1 MSRVQRMRRQA
12 IVSLDSISNTIS
24 RQRRRRCRQ
33 YAPLALCLL
42 LSVFAAVTFCRRLP
56 AATAAAFTFAA
67 AATLH
72 SDCSNL
78 TENVACATATF
89 SLLRASVVPA
99 MLTSSLTPTP
109 TLTEKLTASA
119 AVRVRVFTMDRA
131 YRHLP
136 EWVCVCCCRC
146 FDSCCRWH
154 CRCSRWRR
162 GMQNSNLFFFLWCFC
177 YFCAVPFALG
187 LIVKEHRVY
196 WACVT
201 PG

>member
-24 RQRRRRCRQ
+24 RQRRRRCLQ
-33 YAPLALCLL
+33 HAPLALCLL
-42 LSVFAAVTFCRRLP
+42 LSAFAAVTFCRRLP
-56 AATAAAFTFAA
+56 AATAAAIAFAAAA

-136 EWVCVCCCRC
+136 E
-146 FDSCCRWH
+146 
-154 CRCSRWRR
+154 
-162 GMQNSNLFFFLWCFC
+162 
-177 YFCAVPFALG
+177 
-187 LIVKEHRVY
+187 
-196 WACVT
+196 
-201 PG
+201 

>member
-33 YAPLALCLL
+33 YAPWALCLL
-42 LSVFAAVTFCRRLP
+42 LSAFAAVTFCRRLP
-56 AATAAAFTFAA
+56 AATAAAIAFAAFAAAA

-109 TLTEKLTASA
+109 MLTEKLTASA

-136 EWVCVCCCRC
+136 E
-146 FDSCCRWH
+146 
-154 CRCSRWRR
+154 
-162 GMQNSNLFFFLWCFC
+162 
-177 YFCAVPFALG
+177 
-187 LIVKEHRVY
+187 
-196 WACVT
+196 
-201 PG
+201 

>member
-42 LSVFAAVTFCRRLP
+42 LSAFAAVTFCRRLP
-56 AATAAAFTFAA
+56 AATAAAIAFAAAA

-131 YRHLP
+131 YRHLA
-136 EWVCVCCCRC
+136 E
-146 FDSCCRWH
+146 
-154 CRCSRWRR
+154 
-162 GMQNSNLFFFLWCFC
+162 
-177 YFCAVPFALG
+177 
-187 LIVKEHRVY
+187 
-196 WACVT
+196 
-201 PG
+201 

>member
-56 AATAAAFTFAA
+56 AATAAAIAFAAAA

-109 TLTEKLTASA
+109 TEKLTASA

-136 EWVCVCCCRC
+136 E
-146 FDSCCRWH
+146 
-154 CRCSRWRR
+154 
-162 GMQNSNLFFFLWCFC
+162 
-177 YFCAVPFALG
+177 
-187 LIVKEHRVY
+187 
-196 WACVT
+196 
-201 PG
+201 

>member
-42 LSVFAAVTFCRRLP
+42 LSAFAAVTFCRRLP
-56 AATAAAFTFAA
+56 AATAAAIAFAAAA

-136 EWVCVCCCRC
+136 E
-146 FDSCCRWH
+146 
-154 CRCSRWRR
+154 
-162 GMQNSNLFFFLWCFC
+162 
-177 YFCAVPFALG
+177 
-187 LIVKEHRVY
+187 
-196 WACVT
+196 
-201 PG
+201 

>member
-42 LSVFAAVTFCRRLP
+42 LSAFAAVTFCRRLP
-56 AATAAAFTFAA
+56 AATAAAIAFAFAAA

-136 EWVCVCCCRC
+136 E
-146 FDSCCRWH
+146 
-154 CRCSRWRR
+154 
-162 GMQNSNLFFFLWCFC
+162 
-177 YFCAVPFALG
+177 
-187 LIVKEHRVY
+187 
-196 WACVT
+196 
-201 PG
+201 

>member
-24 RQRRRRCRQ
+24 RQRRCRQ

-42 LSVFAAVTFCRRLP
+42 LSAFAAVTFCRRLP
-56 AATAAAFTFAA
+56 AATAAAIAFA

-109 TLTEKLTASA
+109 ALTEKLTASA

-136 EWVCVCCCRC
+136 E
-146 FDSCCRWH
+146 
-154 CRCSRWRR
+154 
-162 GMQNSNLFFFLWCFC
+162 
-177 YFCAVPFALG
+177 
-187 LIVKEHRVY
+187 
-196 WACVT
+196 
-201 PG
+201 